1 VVREDGAVLLQHRDN
16 KKGVFYPDH
25 WCYPGGVVEK
35 DEPFEESAKRELF
48 EETGYVAKIIFP
60 LQAPDY
66 LRTDGEVMCPHAFWT
81 LYDGKQKIRCNEGRE
96 IVFNQ
101 EPRGRA
107 SGYEP
112 EDAWDYNSLSC
123 LSGDVFPWLSTYFL
137 TAFQLARSPTVAK

>member
-1 VVREDGAVLLQHRDN
+1 MTNVAGVIVVREDGAVLLQHRDN

-96 IVFNQ
+96 IVFIKLSEFDGKKFIPTQ
-101 EPRGRA
+101 EVILRSAIQAALTGGA
-107 SGYEP
+107 QF
-112 EDAWDYNSLSC
+112 DN
-123 LSGDVFPWLSTYFL
+123 VFL
-137 TAFQLARSPTVAK
+137 